1 MAEPL
6 LCACPECD
14 KTLKVPAEMAGKKVR
29 CKSCGAT
36 FVAKGSKAA
45 VTKAAPAKD
54 KDKARPKPK
63 PKPRDEDEDDAP
75 IPVREEKKPS
85 LDEDEEDSN
94 PYGVTEEYL
103 GPRCPECA
111 NAMEEGDIVCLQ
123 CGYNTQSRERAR
135 TRKVHDTTGVDY
147 FLWWLPGI
155 ACVLTIIFLILWD
168 VLYCI
173 YIADWVEYDAAD
185 SPWYSFIAHFA
196 IKLWMVIISLF
207 FMFYAGKYAVKRLI
221 LNYEPPEVE
230 KH

>member
-6 LCACPECD
+6 SCDCPECD

-54 KDKARPKPK
+54 KPKPKAKPK
-63 PKPRDEDEDDAP
+63 PKDEDDDDAP
-75 IPVREEKKPS
+75 IPIKEEKKPS
-85 LDEDEEDSN
+85 LDEDEEDAN

-103 GPRCPECA
+103 GPRCPDCA
-111 NAMEEGDIVCLQ
+111 NAMEEGDIVCLH
-123 CGYNTQSRERAR
+123 CGYNTQTRERSR
-135 TRKVHDTTGVDY
+135 TRKVHDTTEMDY

-155 ACVLTIIFLILWD
+155 ACVLTIIFLITWD
-168 VLYCI
+168 IVYCLKI
-173 YIADWVEYDAAD
+173 QDWVDYDDPGA
-185 SPWYSFIAHFA
+185 PWYWWIGHFA

-207 FMFYAGKYAVKRLI
+207 FMFYAGKFAVKRLI
-221 LNYEPPEVE
+221 LDNQPPEVE